1 MIFII
6 SDFYSCSE
14 ISTLKA
20 TFKYQ
25 SLVLLVLHLVES
37 IDTLEINQPFFLL
50 WLSRTPAIGKISPSS
65 SGLWVF
71 ENTTDIQQVLFDH
84 LVFLSPSLIIFI
96 REIQCMPLIDNLSEG
111 SLPIIWHCTLWG
123 WSKNV
128 LKSHILGK
136 LYLLDPLFDLEL
148 GPTEILPS
156 EFQQLA
162 TTRWTIKITYM

>member
-1 MIFII
+1 
-6 SDFYSCSE
+6 
-14 ISTLKA
+14 
-20 TFKYQ
+20 
-25 SLVLLVLHLVES
+25 
-37 IDTLEINQPFFLL
+37 
-50 WLSRTPAIGKISPSS
+50 
-65 SGLWVF
+65 
-71 ENTTDIQQVLFDH
+71 
-84 LVFLSPSLIIFI
+84 
-96 REIQCMPLIDNLSEG
+96 MPLIDNLSEG

-162 TTRWTIKITYM
+162 TTR